1 MAKKYDKVSM
11 LDIMR
16 DNYMIYAK
24 STIIDRSF
32 PFIDGY
38 KPVQRKI
45 LYSMHELGLETHAA
59 KSARVVGD
67 VMGKY
72 HPHGNLAIYE
82 AMCQMGDT
90 VESRNA
96 PEVQATGCFG
106 KSWSTISIPK
116 AHERYCILGK
126 SMVSTNLGV
135 YKIEDLEKFADGED
149 IDLYVKGYSDK
160 NYHVSKFF
168 DSGEHDV
175 ITIKLNN
182 GMELT
187 GTYNHPVMVLNNK
200 MEFSWKLL
208 PELKVGDKILLSR
221 YDNDLFG
228 SNNDILEAKML
239 GCMISDGY
247 ITAQNSIGI
256 NNTDIE
262 MIKPVKEWFDK
273 QVENQAN
280 INDIGK
286 GCYDYCIENKE
297 LCHAFIEKYQFASK
311 IENKIIPQ
319 CVFNG
324 TREYIKNFL
333 SYLFEGDANVYTES
347 TSIVY
352 STYSKELVHQLQVLL
367 LQSFGILSSISFSKG
382 EEYKLYISSLD
393 LERFRDKI
401 GFVSNIKKEKLIEC
415 INILKSKDR
424 IESDS
429 YYINIE
435 LSNYLQSILPNHWDA
450 KGYSYVNIKNIER
463 CKNDL
468 TDEQYKHFYDLVSN
482 YVTIE
487 IKEIVKEKEPQ
498 RVYSLKV
505 DDESHSFCANG
516 FINHN
521 TEAKLTKLVADCH
534 FKGLH
539 KDAVDFI
546 ENFDNTLKEP
556 LLLPVIYPNIIVN
569 TSSGVA
575 CGIRTYIPCYTLKNA
590 CEATIGLLNGKIK
603 TNEALADAL
612 DAPDFQTG
620 GIINMTHEQK
630 MELVTTGATRGIYIT
645 SRYKFDPKKNEMTI
659 YEIPYNT
666 TCEKITSQIE
676 ECIKERKIQ
685 GITRVVN
692 GADKDGLG
700 IVVFIQRGYNVED
713 VFKYLCAFTDVQTKI
728 SFQTKFIHIDPE
740 TGSMNYKEVG
750 IYELLDSYWIP
761 WRMEVIRRMN
771 RFELKKLEEDRHKL
785 LALDIVGDRI
795 REYVDIVL
803 ENNRKEAREKH
814 LTTFDIDEIQEDYM
828 LSCSIDSLTLDGV
841 LRARDKI
848 NKLTEEVNK
857 ITIFISDEKS
867 IKKQMIDELNMV
879 IKKYSIP
886 RKSSSEDI
894 GTLVHLTKE
903 EATAIS
909 DEEVWVGITEKCRLK
924 KAMTEK
930 DADNFE
936 SKVESGDALWVTYQ
950 MNNKDNLLVYTTAG
964 CIYKLPVNSLDS
976 SARTNFKDSAWRFIS
991 KDSEDVHRELE
1002 RKSDIFFISP
1012 LGKGK
1017 DGFNIV
1023 YREGLVKKIR
1033 YDAYNSKRKIYRKA
1047 FPEYDDRGFI
1057 VDYDEMLLMTTMG
1070 RALVTDVSHLL
1081 DSDTPTKSSTLQ
1093 RLPKLREGEE
1103 IVAVYCVDDLK
1114 GFISDEVI
1122 DYYRK
1127 KYWVRAKRGAYD
1139 ITSSLKL
1146 MKLALEQRENESESE
1161 DNESVV
1167 DSDNVANEFIT
1178 TENNVIEPVTDM
1190 DTKE

>member
-1 MAKKYDKVSM
+1 MAKKYDKISM

-45 LYSMHELGLETHAA
+45 LYSMHELGLESHAA

-72 HPHGNLAIYE
+72 HPHGNCLSADTRLFCTSGEYLTIEEAYNKGEDLEILSVDIKNNKIVPAIAKAFRIGQYTDKIYHIELSNGDEIKCTSNHPILMNDMEYKKAESLVIGDRLFSKHYSLLSGRPAIGGELIQNIVYEYYNGKVEKGYIKHHKDENVMNNHSSNFVKLSRGEHALLHDDYNTGSELIDINSYDIYSKKCKQSLTQEEYEYYKNDYLLKYLYVTKVWIEDVDRVPMYDFTVDNFENMLIPIFGLNDSETFISVHNSAIYE

-90 VESRNA
+90 TESRNA

-116 AHERYCILGK
+116 AAERY
-126 SMVSTNLGV
+126 
-135 YKIEDLEKFADGED
+135 
-149 IDLYVKGYSDK
+149 
-160 NYHVSKFF
+160 
-168 DSGEHDV
+168 
-175 ITIKLNN
+175 
-182 GMELT
+182 
-187 GTYNHPVMVLNNK
+187 
-200 MEFSWKLL
+200 
-208 PELKVGDKILLSR
+208 
-221 YDNDLFG
+221 
-228 SNNDILEAKML
+228 
-239 GCMISDGY
+239 
-247 ITAQNSIGI
+247 
-256 NNTDIE
+256 
-262 MIKPVKEWFDK
+262 
-273 QVENQAN
+273 
-280 INDIGK
+280 
-286 GCYDYCIENKE
+286 
-297 LCHAFIEKYQFASK
+297 
-311 IENKIIPQ
+311 
-319 CVFNG
+319 
-324 TREYIKNFL
+324 
-333 SYLFEGDANVYTES
+333 
-347 TSIVY
+347 
-352 STYSKELVHQLQVLL
+352 
-367 LQSFGILSSISFSKG
+367 
-382 EEYKLYISSLD
+382 
-393 LERFRDKI
+393 
-401 GFVSNIKKEKLIEC
+401 
-415 INILKSKDR
+415 
-424 IESDS
+424 
-429 YYINIE
+429 
-435 LSNYLQSILPNHWDA
+435 
-450 KGYSYVNIKNIER
+450 
-463 CKNDL
+463 
-468 TDEQYKHFYDLVSN
+468 
-482 YVTIE
+482 
-487 IKEIVKEKEPQ
+487 
-498 RVYSLKV
+498 
-505 DDESHSFCANG
+505 
-516 FINHN
+516 
-521 TEAKLTKLVADCH
+521 TEAKLTKLVSDCH

-539 KDAVDFI
+539 KDAVDFV

-556 LLLPVIYPNIIVN
+556 LLLPVVYPNIIVN

-575 CGIRTYIPCYTLKNA
+575 CGIRTYIPSYTLKNA

-603 TNEALADAL
+603 TNEALAEAL

-620 GIINMTHEQK
+620 GIINMTNEQK
-630 MELVTTGATRGIYIT
+630 MDLVTTGQTKGIYIT
-645 SRYKFDPKKNEMTI
+645 SRYRFDTKKNEMTI

-666 TCEKITSQIE
+666 TVEKITSQIE
-676 ECIKERKIQ
+676 DCIKERKIQ

-713 VFKYLCAFTDVQTKI
+713 VFKYLCAYTDVQTKI

-740 TGSMNYKEVG
+740 TGNMNYKEVG
-750 IYELLDSYWIP
+750 VYELLDSYWIP

-814 LTTFDIDEIQEDYM
+814 LATFDIDEIQEDYM
-828 LSCSIDSLTLDGV
+828 LACSIDSLTIDGV

-848 NKLTEEVNK
+848 QKLSEEVNR
-857 ITIFISDEKS
+857 ITTFISDEKA
-867 IKKQMIDELNMV
+867 IKKQMIDELSMV

-950 MNNKDNLLVYTTAG
+950 MNNKDTLLVYTTAG

-1002 RKSDIFFISP
+1002 KKSDIFFISP

-1033 YDAYNSKRKIYRKA
+1033 YDAYNSQRKVYRKA

-1057 VDYDEMLLMTTMG
+1057 VDYDEMLLLTTMG

-1081 DSDTPTKSSTLQ
+1081 DSDKPTKSSTLQ

-1103 IVAVYCVDDLK
+1103 IVAVYCVDDLR
-1114 GFISDEVI
+1114 GFVEDEVI
-1122 DYYRK
+1122 EYYRK

-1139 ITSSLKL
+1139 INASLKL
-1146 MKLALEQRENESESE
+1146 MKLALEQKAKEEEETINSDE
-1161 DNESVV
+1161 VV
-1167 DSDNVANEFIT
+1167 DVINEVEDSNIVT
-1178 TENNVIEPVTDM
+1178 TEVET
-1190 DTKE
+1190 E